1 MKGGMNMVELNSQ
14 GDDKNQREMF
24 FTGLSTDTKPII
36 WKGITPPQFSLFF
49 ELDTWAVYVFDYEN
63 KQWRTKPST

>member
-1 MKGGMNMVELNSQ
+1 MVELNSQ
-14 GDDKNQREMF
+14 GDDKNQREMV